1 VFIGAPS
8 VANLSVVTKAEYPS
22 SQHDP
27 DLLAGAVLNSLT
39 RPLYYP
45 LAWDVLPTFIAAALT
60 GGVLPTMMI
69 PKWLKGIIAQHQQQL
84 WHLAEWLR
92 LQGNDPQVVKLQ
104 NSTRQIHYNIPLA
117 LPPLLFSLIALVTAI
132 ITLESNALNFNSLY
146 ALVFTFPQSPEGIV
160 FTLSV
165 IAGAVC
171 NWVHL
176 AWHQRNMNRW
186 ITDFNNIAPRIA
198 VEPVPVPRFVV
209 GVRPLWLLAGIAL
222 SASGAIW
229 PIPVMLAGAAHRRY
243 TLVASV
249 KLRAALGQRLRTIL
263 NNRRPPLRMPRP
275 MPTVIRACIRPS
287 CRASLPVDA
296 AFCPRCGTRAVSAVD
311 VVA

>member
-1 VFIGAPS
+1 VINTATS
-8 VANLSVVTKAEYPS
+8 TS
-22 SQHDP
+22 SSERDP

-45 LAWDVLPTFIAAALT
+45 LAWGVFPTFVAAALT
-60 GGVLPTMMI
+60 GGILPTVMI

-84 WHLAEWLR
+84 WHLAEWFR
-92 LQGNDPQVVKLQ
+92 LQGNDPQIVELQ
-104 NSTRQIHYNIPLA
+104 TSTRQIRYNISLA
-117 LPPLLFSLIALVTAI
+117 LLAVLFPLIALVTAI
-132 ITLESNALNFNSLY
+132 IALESNAMDSRSLY
-146 ALVFTFPQSPEGIV
+146 DLAFALPQSPEAIV
-160 FTLSV
+160 FTLS
-165 IAGAVC
+165 ILAGAVC

-198 VEPVPVPRFVV
+198 VEPVPVPRLVV

-229 PIPVMLAGAAHRRY
+229 PIPLMLAGAAHRRY

-249 KLRAALGQRLRTIL
+249 KLRAMLGRRLRTIL
-263 NNRRPPLRMPRP
+263 NNRQPPLRMPRP

-296 AFCPRCGTRAVSAVD
+296 AFCPRCGTKVAHAED

>member
-1 VFIGAPS
+1 VINTATS
-8 VANLSVVTKAEYPS
+8 TS
-22 SQHDP
+22 SSEREP

-45 LAWDVLPTFIAAALT
+45 LAWGVLPTFVAAALT
-60 GGVLPTMMI
+60 GGILPTVMI
-69 PKWLKGIIAQHQQQL
+69 PKWLKRIIAQHQQQL

-92 LQGNDPQVVKLQ
+92 LQRNDPQVVELE

-117 LPPLLFSLIALVTAI
+117 LLALLFSLIALVTAI
-132 ITLESNALNFNSLY
+132 ITLESNAMDPRSLY
-146 ALVFTFPQSPEGIV
+146 DLVFSLPQSPEAIV
-160 FTLSV
+160 FTISI
-165 IAGAVC
+165 IAGAGC
-171 NWVHL
+171 NWAHL

-186 ITDFNNIAPRIA
+186 IAQFNNIAPRIA

-229 PIPVMLAGAAHRRY
+229 PIPLMLAGAAHRRY

-263 NNRRPPLRMPRP
+263 NNRQPPLRMPRP

-296 AFCPRCGTRAVSAVD
+296 AFCPRCGTRVARAVD

>member
-1 VFIGAPS
+1 VINTATS
-8 VANLSVVTKAEYPS
+8 TS
-22 SQHDP
+22 SSERDP

-45 LAWDVLPTFIAAALT
+45 LAWGVFPTFIAAVLT

-92 LQGNDPQVVKLQ
+92 LQGNDPQVVELQ

-117 LPPLLFSLIALVTAI
+117 LLALLFSLIALVTAI
-132 ITLESNALNFNSLY
+132 ITLESNAMNLNAIY
-146 ALVFTFPQSPEGIV
+146 ALAFTFPQSPEAIV
-160 FTLSV
+160 FSLLI

-176 AWHQRNMNRW
+176 ALHQRNVNRW
-186 ITDFNNIAPRIA
+186 VTDFNNIAPHIE
-198 VEPVPVPRFVV
+198 VEPIPVPRFIS
-209 GVRPLWLLAGIAL
+209 GLRPLWLLAGIAL

-263 NNRRPPLRMPRP
+263 NNRKPPLRMPRP

-296 AFCPRCGTRAVSAVD
+296 AFCPRCGTRVANAVD